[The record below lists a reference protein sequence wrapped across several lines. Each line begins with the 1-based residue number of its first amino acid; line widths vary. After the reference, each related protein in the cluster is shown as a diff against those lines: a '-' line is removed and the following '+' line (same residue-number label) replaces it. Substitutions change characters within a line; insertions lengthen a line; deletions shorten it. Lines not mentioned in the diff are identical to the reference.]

1 MRRILTSLL
10 IVTLAVSFTLARG
23 GPGNRPGSGPG
34 NGACDLPSIVA
45 DLPYEELSAAE
56 REGVLY
62 MREEEKLA
70 RDVYLTMD
78 DLWGLRV
85 FRNIA
90 RAEQSHM
97 DAVFSLIEKYDL
109 PDPVGD
115 NGRGQF
121 TNPDLAALYNQ
132 LVEQGSRSINDALLV
147 GATIEDLDISDLQQ
161 DLLDADNEDVRTVY
175 QNLMK
180 GSRNHLRAFYDL
192 LQANGVDY
200 TPQYISQADFDA
212 IVSSPKER
220 GMLDA
225 DGNPDPACSGSG
237 GPAGHGGHHGNRGR
251 GGQGGCCGR
260 R

>member
-1 MRRILTSLL
+1 MA
-10 IVTLAVSFTLARG
+10 LAASFTLARG
-23 GPGNRPGSGPG
+23 GPGGGPG
-34 NGACDLPSIVA
+34 NSACDLPSIVK

-56 REGVLY
+56 RDGVIY
-62 MREEEKLA
+62 MIEEEKLA
-70 RDVYLTMD
+70 RDVYLAMD

-97 DAVFSLIEKYDL
+97 DAVFSLIEKYGL

-115 NGRGQF
+115 NGPGEF

-132 LVEQGSRSINDALLV
+132 LIEQGSQSINDALLV
-147 GATIEDLDISDLQQ
+147 GATIEDMDISDLQV
-161 DLLDADNEDVRTVY
+161 DLPEADNEDVRTVY

-180 GSRNHLRAFYDL
+180 GSRNHLRSFYDL
-192 LQANGVDY
+192 LQSNGVDY
-200 TPQYISQADFDA
+200 TPQYLSQADFDA

-225 DGNPDPACSGSG
+225 DGNPMPGCS
-237 GPAGHGGHHGNRGR
+237 GPAGRGGGRGR
-251 GGQGGCCGR
+251 GGR